1 MMAHHMNN
9 LLAAMK
15 ALAEVTRIRILL
27 VLSRGELNV
36 TELTQIL
43 DQSQPRVSRHLKLML
58 EAGLITR
65 HKEGNWV
72 LFRLGETGVSA
83 ELAQSI
89 VQMLPVTEA
98 VIATDLRRLQ
108 DVKSRRAETA
118 AAYFSANAQN
128 WQKLRSLHLDENK
141 VENRIK
147 SMIDRDLVD
156 TLVDLGTGTGRMLE
170 LFAGQARRL
179 VGIDLSREMLTY
191 ARSNLEQLN
200 ANHAQVRQA
209 SLYALPLA
217 DASADV
223 VILHQVLHYLDE
235 PEAALRE
242 ASRILKPTG
251 KLLVVDFAPHEL
263 EDLREND
270 AHRRLGIP
278 AEDLHRWFAK
288 IGLVETRHETLP
300 PPATLKSR
308 GLTVTLSLARHAAP
322 GAHEQNSETEAA

>member
-1 MMAHHMNN
+1 MNHGMHE
-9 LLAAMK
+9 LLGALK
-15 ALAEVTRIRILL
+15 ALAEVTRIRIIL
-27 VLSRGELNV
+27 VLSGGELNV

-43 DQSQPRVSRHLKLML
+43 DQSQPRVSRHLKLLL

-83 ELAQSI
+83 ELARSI
-89 VQMLPVTEA
+89 VRLIPVSEA
-98 VIATDLRRLQ
+98 VVAADLRRLQ

-141 VENRIK
+141 VESHIK
-147 SMIDRDLVD
+147 AMIGREPVD

-170 LFAGQARRL
+170 LFAGQAHRL
-179 VGIDLSREMLTY
+179 VGIDLSREMLSY
-191 ARSNLEQLN
+191 ARSNLDQLN
-200 ANHAQVRQA
+200 AAHAQVRQA

-223 VILHQVLHYLDE
+223 VILHQVLHFLDE

-242 ASRILKPTG
+242 ARRILKPAG

-278 AEDLHRWFAK
+278 VEDLHRWFSK
-288 IGLVETRHETLP
+288 IGLAETRHETLP
-300 PPATLKSR
+300 PPPTLNAR
-308 GLTVTLSLARHAAP
+308 GLTVTLTLARHHPFDARIS
-322 GAHEQNSETEAA
+322 QTETEAV

>member
-1 MMAHHMNN
+1 MHE
-9 LLAAMK
+9 LLGALK
-15 ALAEVTRIRILL
+15 ALAEVTRIRIIL

-83 ELAQSI
+83 ELARSI
-89 VQMLPVTEA
+89 VQMLAVSET
-98 VIATDLRRLQ
+98 VIAADMSRLQ

-118 AAYFSANAQN
+118 AAYFSSNAQN

-141 VENRIK
+141 VESRIK
-147 SMIDRDLVD
+147 AMIGREPVE

-191 ARSNLEQLN
+191 ARSNLDRLD
-200 ANHAQVRQA
+200 ATHAQVRQA
-209 SLYALPLA
+209 SLYALPLPEE
-217 DASADV
+217 SADV
-223 VILHQVLHYLDE
+223 VILHQVLHFLDE

-242 ASRILKPTG
+242 ARRILKPDG
-251 KLLVVDFAPHEL
+251 KLLVVDFAPHNL

-278 AEDLHRWFAK
+278 GEDLRRWLAK
-288 IGLVETRHETLP
+288 IGLAETQHEILP
-300 PPATLKSR
+300 PPATLKAR
-308 GLTVTLSLARHAAP
+308 GLTVTITLAQQLP
-322 GAHEQNSETEAA
+322 LDTLKNQTETEAA

>member
-1 MMAHHMNN
+1 MNHGMHE
-9 LLAAMK
+9 LLVALK
-15 ALAEVTRIRILL
+15 ALAEVTRIRIIL

-72 LFRLGETGVSA
+72 LFRLGEVGVSA
-83 ELAQSI
+83 ELANSI
-89 VQMLPVTEA
+89 VQMLPISEA
-98 VIATDLRRLQ
+98 VVAADLRRLQ
-108 DVKSRRAETA
+108 DVKFRRAETA

-141 VENRIK
+141 VESRIK
-147 SMIDRDLVD
+147 AMIGREPVE

-191 ARSNLEQLN
+191 ARSNLDQLN

-217 DASADV
+217 DSSADV
-223 VILHQVLHYLDE
+223 VILHQVLHFLDE

-242 ASRILKPTG
+242 ARRILKPSG

-278 AEDLHRWFAK
+278 VDDLHRWFAK
-288 IGLVETRHETLP
+288 IGLAEIQHETLP
-300 PPATLKSR
+300 PPATLKAR
-308 GLTVTLSLARHAAP
+308 GLTVTLTLAQHHPLDAR
-322 GAHEQNSETEAA
+322 ERQTETEAV

>member
-1 MMAHHMNN
+1 MNHGMHE
-9 LLAAMK
+9 LLGALK
-15 ALAEVTRIRILL
+15 ALAEVTRIRIIL

-72 LFRLGETGVSA
+72 LFRLCETGVSA
-83 ELAQSI
+83 ELARSI
-89 VQMLPVTEA
+89 VQMLPVSEA
-98 VIATDLRRLQ
+98 IVAADLRRLQ

-141 VENRIK
+141 VESRIK
-147 SMIDRDLVD
+147 SMIGREPVE

-170 LFAGQARRL
+170 LFAGQALRL
-179 VGIDLSREMLTY
+179 VGIDLSREMLSY
-191 ARSNLEQLN
+191 ARSNLDQLN
-200 ANHAQVRQA
+200 AAHAQVRQA

-217 DASADV
+217 DSSADV
-223 VILHQVLHYLDE
+223 VILHQVLHFLDE
-235 PEAALRE
+235 PETALRE
-242 ASRILKPTG
+242 ARRILKPTG

-278 AEDLHRWFAK
+278 TDDLHRWFSK
-288 IGLVETRHETLP
+288 IGLVETQHETLP
-300 PPATLKSR
+300 PPANLKAR
-308 GLTVTLSLARHAAP
+308 GLTVTLTLARHRTIDARVN
-322 GAHEQNSETEAA
+322 QIETETV